1 MGRSYRARITRKDNP
16 MSKATNIGIDVSKDS
31 FDVFVHETAIHKKF
45 EMNKGHIRKAMSW
58 IKKNKPALIVLE
70 ATGGYERTLVAEL
83 ATAKL
88 PVVVSNPRQIRD
100 FAKATGKLAKT
111 DKIDAAVI
119 AHYAAAI
126 MPEVRPLLNKQEQ
139 KLSALTSRRRQLVE
153 MRAVEKN
160 HKEHAYLPEI
170 NTSVETVIQK
180 LTTEIES
187 IEAMITDL
195 ISSDPDMQD
204 KIDRISSVPGVGKTT
219 AAVLLADL
227 PELGTLNR
235 RQIAAL
241 VGVAPMNRD
250 SGQFRGKRMT
260 GSGRKSVR
268 NALFMTTL
276 AVIQFNPK
284 LKTFYK
290 HLVDQG
296 KSKMIA
302 MVAVMRK
309 LIVILNTM
317 LKNNESWRLQNT

>member
-1 MGRSYRARITRKDNP
+1 
-16 MSKATNIGIDVSKDS
+16 MSATCNIGIDVSKDS
-31 FDVFVHETAIHKKF
+31 FDVFIHELSLHKKF

-58 IKKNKPALIVLE
+58 IKKHKPTLIVLE

-100 FAKATGKLAKT
+100 FAKATGRLAKT

-119 AHYAAAI
+119 AHYAAVI
-126 MPEVRPLLNKQEQ
+126 MPEIRPLLSKQEQ
-139 KLSALTSRRRQLVE
+139 KLSELISRRRQLVE

-160 HKEHAYLPEI
+160 HKEYAYLPEI
-170 NTSVETVIQK
+170 TTSIETVIQK
-180 LTTEIES
+180 LTVEIEN
-187 IEAMITDL
+187 IEAMITDI
-195 ISSDPDMQD
+195 ISSDPDMQN

-241 VGVAPMNRD
+241 VGLAPMNRD

-268 NALFMTTL
+268 TALFMATL
-276 AVIQFNPK
+276 AVTQFNPL

-290 HLVDQG
+290 HLVEQG
-296 KSKMIA
+296 KPKMVA
-302 MVAVMRK
+302 LVAVMRK
-309 LIVILNTM
+309 LIIILNSM
-317 LKNNESWRLQNT
+317 LKNNESWRLQNA

>member
-1 MGRSYRARITRKDNP
+1 
-16 MSKATNIGIDVSKDS
+16 MSAACNIGIDVSKDS
-31 FDVFVHETAIHKKF
+31 FDVFVHETSLHKKF
-45 EMNKGHIRKAMSW
+45 TMNKGHIRKAMSW
-58 IKKNKPALIVLE
+58 IKKHKPTLLVLE

-126 MPEVRPLLNKQEQ
+126 MPEIRPLLNKQEQ

-170 NTSVETVIQK
+170 STSVETVIQK

-187 IEAMITDL
+187 IEVMITEL
-195 ISSDPDMQD
+195 ISSDPDMQN
-204 KIDRISSVPGVGKTT
+204 KIDQISSVPGVGKVT

-241 VGVAPMNRD
+241 VGLAPMNRD

-268 NALFMTTL
+268 TALFMTTL

-284 LKTFYK
+284 LKAFYK

-296 KSKMIA
+296 KAKMIA

-309 LIVILNTM
+309 LIIILNSM
-317 LKNNESWRLQNT
+317 LKNNESWRLQNA

>member
-1 MGRSYRARITRKDNP
+1 
-16 MSKATNIGIDVSKDS
+16 
-31 FDVFVHETAIHKKF
+31 
-45 EMNKGHIRKAMSW
+45 MNKGHMRKAVSW
-58 IKKNKPALIVLE
+58 IKKHKPSLIVLE
-70 ATGGYERTLVAEL
+70 ATGGYERSLVAEL
-83 ATAKL
+83 ASAKL

-111 DKIDAAVI
+111 DAIDAAVI

-126 MPEVRPLLNKQEQ
+126 IPEIRPLLNKQEQ
-139 KLSALTSRRRQLVE
+139 KLSALTSRRRQLVDA
-153 MRAVEKN
+153 RAVEKN

-170 NTSVETVIQK
+170 SASIEAVIQK
-180 LTTEIES
+180 LTAEIES

-195 ISSDPDMQD
+195 ISSDPDMQK

-260 GSGRKSVR
+260 GSGRKNVR
-268 NALFMTTL
+268 TALFMTSL

-284 LKTFYK
+284 LKAFYK
-290 HLVDQG
+290 HLVKQG
-296 KSKMIA
+296 KTK
-302 MVAVMRK
+302 MVALVATMRK
-309 LIVILNTM
+309 LIVILNSM
-317 LKNNESWRLQNT
+317 LKNNESWRLQNA

>member
-1 MGRSYRARITRKDNP
+1 MSVTR
-16 MSKATNIGIDVSKDS
+16 NIGIDISKDS
-31 FDVFVHETAIHKKF
+31 FDVFVHETSTHKKF
-45 EMNKGHIRKAMSW
+45 EMNKGHVRKAMSW
-58 IKKNKPALIVLE
+58 IKKNKPSLIVLE
-70 ATGGYERTLVAEL
+70 ATGGYERLLVAEL
-83 ATAKL
+83 AATKL

-119 AHYAAAI
+119 AHYAAAV
-126 MPEVRPLLNKQEQ
+126 MPEIRPLLNKQEQ

-153 MRAVEKN
+153 ARAVEKN

-170 NTSVETVIQK
+170 STSIEAVIQK

-195 ISSDPDMQD
+195 ISSDPDMQS

-219 AAVLLADL
+219 AAVLMADL

-235 RQIAAL
+235 RQISSL

-260 GSGRKSVR
+260 GSGRKNVR
-268 NALFMTTL
+268 TALFMAML

-284 LKTFYK
+284 LKFFYER
-290 HLVDQG
+290 LVAQG
-296 KSKMIA
+296 KAK
-302 MVAVMRK
+302 MVALVAAMRK
-309 LIVILNTM
+309 LIVILNSM
-317 LKNNESWRLQNT
+317 LKNNVSWRLQNA

>member
-1 MGRSYRARITRKDNP
+1 
-16 MSKATNIGIDVSKDS
+16 MSAACNIGIDVSKDS
-31 FDVFVHETAIHKKF
+31 FDVFIHETSLHKKF

-58 IKKNKPALIVLE
+58 LKKHKPILIVLE

-119 AHYAAAI
+119 AHYAAVI

-139 KLSALTSRRRQLVE
+139 KLSALTSRRKQLVDA
-153 MRAVEKN
+153 RAIEKN

-170 NTSVETVIQK
+170 SASIEAVIQK
-180 LTTEIES
+180 LTAEIEN
-187 IEAMITDL
+187 IEAMITDI
-195 ISSDPDMQD
+195 ISSDPDMQA
-204 KIDRISSVPGVGKTT
+204 KIDRISSVPGVGKVT

-241 VGVAPMNRD
+241 VGLAPMNRD

-260 GSGRKSVR
+260 GSGRKNVR
-268 NALFMTTL
+268 TALFMTTL

-284 LKTFYK
+284 LKGFYN
-290 HLVDQG
+290 HLVNQG
-296 KSKMIA
+296 KAKMIA

-309 LIVILNTM
+309 LIIILNSM
-317 LKNNESWRLQNT
+317 LKNNEAWRLQNA

>member
-1 MGRSYRARITRKDNP
+1 
-16 MSKATNIGIDVSKDS
+16 MSAACNIGIDVSKDS
-31 FDVFVHETAIHKKF
+31 FDVFIHETSLHKKF

-58 IKKNKPALIVLE
+58 LKKHKPILIVLE

-119 AHYAAAI
+119 AHYAAVI

-139 KLSALTSRRRQLVE
+139 KLSALTSRRKQLVDA
-153 MRAVEKN
+153 RAIEKN

-170 NTSVETVIQK
+170 SASIEAVIQK
-180 LTTEIES
+180 LTAEIEN
-187 IEAMITDL
+187 IEAMITDI
-195 ISSDPDMQD
+195 ISSDPDMQA
-204 KIDRISSVPGVGKTT
+204 KIDRISSVPGVGKVT
-219 AAVLLADL
+219 AAVLLADM

-241 VGVAPMNRD
+241 VGLAPMNRD

-260 GSGRKSVR
+260 GSGRKNVR
-268 NALFMTTL
+268 TALFMTTL

-284 LKTFYK
+284 LKGFYN
-290 HLVDQG
+290 HLVNQG
-296 KSKMIA
+296 KAKMIA

-309 LIVILNTM
+309 LIIILNSM
-317 LKNNESWRLQNT
+317 LKNNEAWRLQNA

>member
-1 MGRSYRARITRKDNP
+1 
-16 MSKATNIGIDVSKDS
+16 MSAPCHIGIDVSKNS
-31 FDVFVHETAIHKKF
+31 FDVFVHEAALYKKF
-45 EMNKGHIRKAMSW
+45 EMNKAHMRKAVSW
-58 IKKNKPALIVLE
+58 IKKHKPTRIVLE

-111 DKIDAAVI
+111 DAIDAAVI
-119 AHYAAAI
+119 AHYAAVI
-126 MPEVRPLLNKQEQ
+126 LPEIRPLPDQQEQ
-139 KLSALTSRRRQLVE
+139 KLSALTSRRRQLVDA
-153 MRAVEKN
+153 RAVERN
-160 HKEHAYLPEI
+160 HKELALLPEI
-170 NTSVETVIQK
+170 SASIETVIRK
-180 LTTEIES
+180 LTAEIES

-195 ISSDPDMQD
+195 ISSNPDMQE
-204 KIDRISSVPGVGKTT
+204 KVDRICSVPGVGKTT
-219 AAVLLADL
+219 AATLVADL

-260 GSGRKSVR
+260 GCGRKKAR
-268 NALFMTTL
+268 TALYMTTL

-284 LKTFYK
+284 LKAFYK

-296 KSKMIA
+296 KTKMIA
-302 MVAVMRK
+302 FVATMRK
-309 LIVILNTM
+309 LIVTLNSM
-317 LKNNESWRLQNT
+317 LKNNESWLFKNA

>member
-1 MGRSYRARITRKDNP
+1 
-16 MSKATNIGIDVSKDS
+16 MSAKCNIGIDVSKNS
-31 FDVFVHETAIHKKF
+31 FDLFVHETSLHKKF
-45 EMNKGHIRKAMSW
+45 EMNKGHLRKA
-58 IKKNKPALIVLE
+58 IALVKKQKPTLIVLE
-70 ATGGYERTLVAEL
+70 ATGGYEHTLVAEL

-126 MPEVRPLLNKQEQ
+126 MPEVRPILNKQEQ
-139 KLSALTSRRRQLVE
+139 KLSALTSRRRQLVDA
-153 MRAVEKN
+153 RAVEKN

-170 NTSVETVIQK
+170 STSIETVIQK

-187 IEAMITDL
+187 IEAMVSDL
-195 ISSDPDMQD
+195 IGSDPDMQK
-204 KIDRISSVPGVGKTT
+204 KIDQISSVPGVGKVT

-260 GSGRKSVR
+260 GSGRQNVR
-268 NALFMTTL
+268 TALFMTTL

-284 LKTFYK
+284 LKAFYK

-296 KSKMIA
+296 KTKMIA
-302 MVAVMRK
+302 LVAVMRK
-309 LIVILNTM
+309 LIVILNSM
-317 LKNNESWRLQNT
+317 LKNNEAWNYEFCG

>member
-1 MGRSYRARITRKDNP
+1 
-16 MSKATNIGIDVSKDS
+16 MSVACNIGIDVSKDS
-31 FDVFVHETAIHKKF
+31 FDVFIHETSLHKKF
-45 EMNKGHIRKAMSW
+45 EMNKGHTRKAMTW
-58 IKKNKPALIVLE
+58 IKKHKPTLIVLE

-83 ATAKL
+83 AAAKL

-119 AHYAAAI
+119 AHYAAVI
-126 MPEVRPLLNKQEQ
+126 MPEVHPLLNKQEQ
-139 KLSALTSRRRQLVE
+139 KLSALISRRRQLVE
-153 MRAVEKN
+153 ARAVEKN
-160 HKEHAYLPEI
+160 HKEQAYLPEI
-170 NTSVETVIQK
+170 SASIEAVIQK
-180 LTTEIES
+180 LTVEIEN
-187 IEAMITDL
+187 IETMITDI
-195 ISSDPDMQD
+195 ISSDPDMRS
-204 KIDRISSVPGVGKTT
+204 KIDRITSVPGVGKVT

-250 SGQFRGKRMT
+250 SGQFREKRMT

-268 NALFMTTL
+268 TALFMTTL

-284 LKTFYK
+284 LKAFYK

-302 MVAVMRK
+302 LVAVMRK
-309 LIVILNTM
+309 LIVILNSM
-317 LKNNESWRLQNT
+317 LKNNESWRLQKA

>member
-1 MGRSYRARITRKDNP
+1 
-16 MSKATNIGIDVSKDS
+16 MSAACNIGIDVSKDS
-31 FDVFVHETAIHKKF
+31 FDVFIHETSLHKKF
-45 EMNKGHIRKAMSW
+45 EMNNGHIRKAMSW
-58 IKKNKPALIVLE
+58 LKKHKPILIVLE

-119 AHYAAAI
+119 AHYAAVI

-139 KLSALTSRRRQLVE
+139 KLSALTSRRKQLVDA
-153 MRAVEKN
+153 RAIEKN

-170 NTSVETVIQK
+170 SASIEAVIQK
-180 LTTEIES
+180 LTAEIEN
-187 IEAMITDL
+187 IEAMITDI
-195 ISSDPDMQD
+195 ISSDPDMQA
-204 KIDRISSVPGVGKTT
+204 KIDRISSVPGVGKVT

-241 VGVAPMNRD
+241 VGLAPMNRD

-260 GSGRKSVR
+260 GSGRKNVR
-268 NALFMTTL
+268 TALFMTTL

-284 LKTFYK
+284 LKGFYN
-290 HLVDQG
+290 HLVNQG
-296 KSKMIA
+296 KAKMIA

-309 LIVILNTM
+309 LIIILNSM
-317 LKNNESWRLQNT
+317 LKNNEAWRLQNA